1 MYDNFFTT
9 YEMTEPPPIRR
20 RTYSRDFKN
29 NIDKRNI
36 NLNDYPM
43 VVTIDNPDIVGTPAE
58 LDAQNPFLFQTEQ
71 LPTLDKPVETNT
83 SPTVNKIVDLA
94 RTFVGGKYVYG
105 GSSPKQGFDCSG
117 LISYVYKQN
126 GIDLGRSTLEIFKA
140 GKEVQLS
147 DVRVGDI
154 ICTPGQGR
162 SGRHVKMI
170 SRIDND
176 GIHVIEAKGHK
187 YGITESLLD
196 KTNNIIT
203 IRRIVDKQSELSENN
218 TSKTSTNGKFSSKSD
233 FTQSLTSSYRRALLN
248 NNMDPDW
255 APMLV
260 ASASIESAWGTK
272 PSGSFNYGG
281 VKVSESQAKN
291 GVPYTMKSTIDYI
304 PGEGNVRRDQPF
316 RNFRSIDD
324 YCNYMVKWLKSSGRY
339 GSTFNKYSADQPMQA
354 WEHILRA
361 GYGGGSDSNIRKY
374 MGWMKSRYNQI
385 KQA

>member
-9 YEMTEPPPIRR
+9 YEITEPPPVKRK
-20 RTYSRDFKN
+20 TYSRESERD
-29 NIDKRNI
+29 IDKRNI

-43 VVTIDNPDIVGTPAE
+43 VVTVDNPDLAGTPAE

-71 LPTLDKPVETNT
+71 LPIIDRSVETNT
-83 SPTVNKIVDLA
+83 SPASKIVDLA

-140 GKEVQLS
+140 GREVQLS
-147 DVRVGDI
+147 DAKVGDI

-170 SRIDND
+170 SKIDGD

-196 KTNNIIT
+196 KTSNIIT
-203 IRRIVDKQSELSENN
+203 IRRIIDKQSDLSENN
-218 TSKTSTNGKFSSKSD
+218 TSPKTSTTGKFSSKSN
-233 FTQSLTSSYRRALLN
+233 FTKTLTSSYRRALLN

-260 ASASIESAWGTK
+260 ASASIESAWGAK
-272 PSGSFNYGG
+272 PSGTFNYGG
-281 VKVSESQAKN
+281 VKVSDSQAKN
-291 GVPYTMKSTIDYI
+291 GVSYTTKSTIDYI
-304 PGEGNVRRDQPF
+304 PGKGNIRQNQPF
-316 RNFRSIDD
+316 RNFESVDD
-324 YCNYMVKWLKSSGRY
+324 YCNYMVKWLKSSRRY
-339 GSTFNKYSADQPMQA
+339 GSAFSKYSANQPMQA
-354 WEHILRA
+354 WEYILRA

-374 MGWMKSRYNQI
+374 MGWMNSRYNQI